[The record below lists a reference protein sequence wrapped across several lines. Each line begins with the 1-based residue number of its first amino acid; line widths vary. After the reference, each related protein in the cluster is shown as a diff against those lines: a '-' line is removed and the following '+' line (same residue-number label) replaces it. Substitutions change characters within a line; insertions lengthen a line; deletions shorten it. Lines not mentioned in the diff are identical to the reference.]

1 MFNLFRKN
9 SDHVHD
15 PQERQLERRAEA
27 PRTVSPIAS
36 LQMMHDI
43 AVATLTVTELSHE
56 SGAQLLADLLETLAS
71 SGARHFI
78 LDMQNVQFMDTP
90 CLGCLVQATNVL
102 AKRGGRIALVNPDH
116 GVSYL
121 FRLTKLDRVFP
132 ICSDVP
138 AALHAVE
145 GSPDQEGESFWGRK
159 AG

>member
-9 SDHVHD
+9 SDSD
-15 PQERQLERRAEA
+15 GQSQERQLERRAEA
-27 PRTVSPIAS
+27 PRSVSPIAS
-36 LQMMHDI
+36 LQMMHET
-43 AVATLTVTELSHE
+43 AVATLTVTELAHE
-56 SGAQLLADLLETLAS
+56 TGSQLLADLLETLAS

-90 CLGCLVQATNVL
+90 CLGCLVQATNAL

-121 FRLTKLDRVFP
+121 FKLTKLDRVFP
-132 ICSDVP
+132 ICNDVP

-145 GSPDQEGESFWGRK
+145 GTPDKDGESFWGRL